1 MSGKS
6 KLLIADD
13 NAALAAI
20 LRFNLERAGYE
31 VQIAKN
37 GEVAADIASR
47 EDIDLIVSDEQMPRM
62 SGLELCQFIRG
73 SSRNA
78 NVPFILLTAKAF
90 ELDSEELAR
99 KYQIE
104 TVIEKPFSP
113 SSIIDFV
120 NGVLASAT

>member
-1 MSGKS
+1 M
-6 KLLIADD
+6 
-13 NAALAAI
+13 
-20 LRFNLERAGYE
+20 
-31 VQIAKN
+31 
-37 GEVAADIASR
+37 ASR
-47 EDIDLIVSDEQMPRM
+47 EDFDLIVSDEQMPRM